1 MFYCLKVFSSSFYL
15 TLYNLGIVNAP
26 PEDPNFSPLLASDLH
41 GLPPAYFQVA
51 GGDPLRDAN
60 LVYDLML
67 RELGI
72 RTKVDMYVLQSSV
85 KAI

>member
-1 MFYCLKVFSSSFYL
+1 MLYSSKVFSPPSYL
-15 TLYNLGIVNAP
+15 TLYNPGIVNAP

-67 RELGI
+67 RELGV
-72 RTKVDMYVLQSSV
+72 RTKVDMYVLLPPV